1 MSQDQQTPVILEQH
15 GAIAVITMSNPPLN
29 TLSHSVRLG
38 LDRVLTKVITD
49 SEIKGAVL
57 CGEGRAFCAGADVRE
72 FDQAPQTPSLPDVIR
87 LIEACPKPVVALIH
101 GVAFGGGLELALG
114 CHYRLAGGG
123 ARLALPEVKLG
134 LIPGAGGT
142 QRLPRLVGIDVA
154 IDLVTSGRPVEAD
167 EAAALGLVDAI
178 IEGDEIKFAID
189 FVNRGS
195 PPLPVPLSQRALP
208 ESPPTQVFA
217 EKRAGV
223 VRRARGQQSPLRAL
237 ESIEYGLSASFE
249 EGLRNERAVFQGL
262 RKSSQSRALRHAFFA
277 ERAVAK
283 IPGLENTHPRDIQH
297 LGIVG
302 GGTMGIGIAVCALKA
317 GFNVVLL
324 ERTLAESARAR
335 AGIEAGLQAFVER
348 DRMTSSDHTAARQR
362 LVTDT
367 DYACLSTTE
376 LIIEAVFEDME
387 IKKEVFRQLDEHA
400 PDGTILATN
409 TSYLNTDEIAAVT
422 SRPEDVIGLHF
433 FSPAQL
439 MRLLEIVKGEKTGSH
454 VVATC
459 LAFARRLDKVGV
471 LAGVCDGFIGNRIL
485 FHYRKQVDYMLEDG
499 AMPWE
504 IDQAM
509 ESFGMAMGPFRVMDQ
524 AGLDIGWANR
534 QRLAPTRAQ
543 RERYV
548 EIADR
553 LCERGWFGRK
563 SGRGWYVY
571 QADGTVLPN
580 SEVEQIVH
588 TESARHGI
596 KRRFFSV
603 KEIQNRVMLAMI
615 NEAARVLEEGI
626 ALRPLDV
633 DMVKVFGYG
642 FPRWRGGPMHF
653 ADETGLD
660 EILKLLRDYAM
671 TDDFFWNPSSLLERL
686 VREGRTF
693 SDLN

>member
-1 MSQDQQTPVILEQH
+1 
-15 GAIAVITMSNPPLN
+15 
-29 TLSHSVRLG
+29 
-38 LDRVLTKVITD
+38 
-49 SEIKGAVL
+49 
-57 CGEGRAFCAGADVRE
+57 
-72 FDQAPQTPSLPDVIR
+72 
-87 LIEACPKPVVALIH
+87 
-101 GVAFGGGLELALG
+101 GGGLELALG
-114 CHYRLAGGG
+114 CHYRLASSE

-154 IDLVTSGRPVEAD
+154 IDLVTSGRPVGAD
-167 EAAALGLVDAI
+167 EAAALGLVDAL
-178 IEGDEIKFAID
+178 IEGDAIEFAVD
-189 FVNRGS
+189 FANRGS
-195 PPLPVPLSQRALP
+195 TQLPVPLSQRASP
-208 ESPPTQVFA
+208 EGPPTSVFV
-217 EKRAGV
+217 EKRVHV
-223 VRRARGQQSPLRAL
+223 VRRARGQESPLKAL
-237 ESIEYGLSASFE
+237 ESIEFGLSVPFE
-249 EGLRNERAVFQGL
+249 EGLRNERAVFQAL
-262 RKSSQSRALRHAFFA
+262 RTSPQSRALRHAFFA

-335 AGIEAGLQAFVER
+335 EGIAASLQEFVER
-348 DRMTSSDHTAARQR
+348 TRMTSSDHTVACQR

-367 DYACLSTTE
+367 DYDCLSTAE
-376 LIIEAVFEDME
+376 LIIEAVFEDMDL
-387 IKKEVFRQLDEHA
+387 KKQIFTDLDRIA
-400 PDGTILATN
+400 KPGAILATN
-409 TSYLNTDEIAAVT
+409 TSALNIDEIASVT
-422 SRPEDVIGLHF
+422 KRPEDVIGLHF

-439 MRLLEIVKGEKTGSH
+439 MRLLEVVKGEKTDSH

-509 ESFGMAMGPFRVMDQ
+509 ELFGMAMGPFRVMDQ

-534 QRLAPTRAQ
+534 QRLAPTRAR

-571 QADGTVLPN
+571 QADGTITGYRNGKPYGKSYRTGFQKFVAGQAHLAFG
-580 SEVEQIVH
+580 I
-588 TESARHGI
+588 RHG
-596 KRRFFSV
+596 
-603 KEIQNRVMLAMI
+603 
-615 NEAARVLEEGI
+615 
-626 ALRPLDV
+626 
-633 DMVKVFGYG
+633 
-642 FPRWRGGPMHF
+642 
-653 ADETGLD
+653 TGVG
-660 EILKLLRDYAM
+660 
-671 TDDFFWNPSSLLERL
+671 N
-686 VREGRTF
+686 GRM
-693 SDLN
+693 

>member
-1 MSQDQQTPVILEQH
+1 MTQDQRTPVILEQH
-15 GAIAVITMSNPPLN
+15 GAIAVITISNPPLN

-38 LDRVLTKVITD
+38 LDRALTKVMTD

-72 FDQAPQTPSLPDVIR
+72 FDQAPQAPSLSDIIR
-87 LIEACPKPVVALIH
+87 LIEDCPKPVVALIH

-114 CHYRLAGGG
+114 CHYRLASSE

-154 IDLVTSGRPVEAD
+154 IDLVTSGRPVGAD
-167 EAAALGLVDAI
+167 EAAALGLVDAL
-178 IEGDEIKFAID
+178 IEGDEIEFAVD
-189 FVNRGS
+189 FAHRGS
-195 PPLPVPLSQRALP
+195 TQLPVPLSQRASP
-208 ESPPTQVFA
+208 EGPPTSAFV
-217 EKRAGV
+217 EKRARV
-223 VRRARGQQSPLRAL
+223 VRRARGQESPLKAL
-237 ESIEYGLSASFE
+237 ESIEFGLSVSFE
-249 EGLRNERAVFQGL
+249 EGLRNERAVFQAL
-262 RKSSQSRALRHAFFA
+262 RKSPQSRALRHVFFA

-335 AGIEAGLQAFVER
+335 EGIEASLQEFVER
-348 DRMTSSDHTAARQR
+348 TRMTSSDHTVACQR

-367 DYACLSTTE
+367 DYGCLSTAE

-387 IKKEVFRQLDEHA
+387 TKKDVFRRLDEHA
-400 PDGTILATN
+400 PKGTILATN

-422 SRPEDVIGLHF
+422 DRPEDVIGLHF

-439 MRLLEIVKGEKTGSH
+439 MRLLEVVKGEKTDSH

-509 ESFGMAMGPFRVMDQ
+509 ELFGMAMGPFRVMDQ

-534 QRLAPTRAQ
+534 QRLAPTRAR

-580 SEVEQIVH
+580 PEVEQVIH

-596 KRRFFSV
+596 QRRFFSV
-603 KEIQNRVMLAMI
+603 EEIQNRVMLAMI
-615 NEAARVLEEGI
+615 NEAARVLEDGI
-626 ALRPLDV
+626 ALRPLDI
-633 DMVKVFGYG
+633 DMVKIFGYG

-653 ADETGLD
+653 ADQTGLG
-660 EILKLLRDYAM
+660 EILKLLKDYAM
-671 TDDFFWNPSSLLERL
+671 TDDFFWRPSSLLEQL

>member
-1 MSQDQQTPVILEQH
+1 
-15 GAIAVITMSNPPLN
+15 
-29 TLSHSVRLG
+29 
-38 LDRVLTKVITD
+38 
-49 SEIKGAVL
+49 
-57 CGEGRAFCAGADVRE
+57 
-72 FDQAPQTPSLPDVIR
+72 
-87 LIEACPKPVVALIH
+87 
-101 GVAFGGGLELALG
+101 
-114 CHYRLAGGG
+114 
-123 ARLALPEVKLG
+123 
-134 LIPGAGGT
+134 
-142 QRLPRLVGIDVA
+142 
-154 IDLVTSGRPVEAD
+154 
-167 EAAALGLVDAI
+167 
-178 IEGDEIKFAID
+178 
-189 FVNRGS
+189 
-195 PPLPVPLSQRALP
+195 
-208 ESPPTQVFA
+208 
-217 EKRAGV
+217 
-223 VRRARGQQSPLRAL
+223 
-237 ESIEYGLSASFE
+237 
-249 EGLRNERAVFQGL
+249 
-262 RKSSQSRALRHAFFA
+262 
-277 ERAVAK
+277 
-283 IPGLENTHPRDIQH
+283 
-297 LGIVG
+297 
-302 GGTMGIGIAVCALKA
+302 
-317 GFNVVLL
+317 
-324 ERTLAESARAR
+324 
-335 AGIEAGLQAFVER
+335 
-348 DRMTSSDHTAARQR
+348 
-362 LVTDT
+362 
-367 DYACLSTTE
+367 
-376 LIIEAVFEDME
+376 
-387 IKKEVFRQLDEHA
+387 
-400 PDGTILATN
+400 
-409 TSYLNTDEIAAVT
+409 
-422 SRPEDVIGLHF
+422 
-433 FSPAQL
+433 L
-439 MRLLEIVKGEKTGSH
+439 MRLLEIVKGEKTNSH

-580 SEVEQIVH
+580 SEVEQIIH

-596 KRRFFSV
+596 QRRFFSV

-626 ALRPLDV
+626 ALRPLDI

-660 EILKLLRDYAM
+660 EILTLLRDYAM
-671 TDDFFWNPSSLLERL
+671 TDDFFWSPSSLLERL